1 MKKTIIFISF
11 SLFVLV
17 AWAQPSG
24 HMRKNG
30 HRINRIEQMAAKN
43 SYQYKLVGFQ
53 TNDSYQFC
61 DYSYNGQ
68 NQLIAVKD
76 SVRGDYSLID
86 SLFYNGQGQMTRMSG
101 WQLLNGRWENVYYI
115 DYSYDQAGNI
125 ASRTN
130 YNNFDGTWELG
141 GVYQYSYNS
150 DNQIVLSV
158 LTMGGIQFQKVEYT
172 YTDGRLSEELWYSYN
187 GSGLSPDEKLC
198 YTYNADGKLTQ
209 IDDSVSDGGNG
220 WTYFGR
226 HNYMYDNA
234 GNCTEHHY
242 YDITDME
249 AERSIF
255 QFDYDMMLDETLMPH
270 TPEMTR
276 PETYTNVNAY
286 SVEQWYSVDVDHRLQ
301 YVCDYFYYY
310 SDINLG
316 IRQADAPSLT
326 LSPNPT
332 ADVVSIGGLSEHPAQ
347 VQIIDVA
354 GRVVKTATLSE
365 CSNQL
370 NVSTLPTGCY
380 TVRILQQGTVR
391 TAKLIFER

>member
-1 MKKTIIFISF
+1 MKHTLLS
-11 SLFVLV
+11 VLLSV
-17 AWAQPSG
+17 CALSVLAQPSG
-24 HMRKNG
+24 HLRQNG

-43 SYQYKLVGFQ
+43 SYQYKLVGFN
-53 TNDSYQFC
+53 TNDMYQFC
-61 DYSYNGQ
+61 NYGYNGQ
-68 NQLIAVKD
+68 NQLVAVKD
-76 SVRGDYSLID
+76 SVSGDYSLID
-86 SLFYNGQGQMTRMSG
+86 SLFYNEQGQMTRMSG

-115 DYSYDQAGNI
+115 DYTYDQAGNI

-130 YNNFDGTWELG
+130 YNNFDGDWQLG
-141 GVYQYSYNS
+141 GVYQYTYNS

-158 LTMGGIQFQKVEYT
+158 LTMSGIQFQKVVYT
-172 YTDGRLSEELWYSYN
+172 YTDGRLSLEMWYGYN

-209 IDDSVSDGGNG
+209 IDDSMSDGSSG
-220 WTYFGR
+220 WQYFGR
-226 HNYMYDNA
+226 HNYLYDNA

-255 QFDYDMMLDETLMPH
+255 QFDYDMMLDETLMPR

-301 YVCDYFYYY
+301 YVCDYFYNYA
-310 SDINLG
+310 DINLG

-326 LSPNPT
+326 LSPNP
-332 ADVVSIGGLSEHPAQ
+332 AVGVVKVGGLSDYPAQ
-347 VQIIDVA
+347 VQIIDVT
-354 GRVVKTATLSE
+354 GRVAMTAKLGSG
-365 CSNQL
+365 SDMIDVQ
-370 NVSTLPTGCY
+370 SLPAGCY
-380 TVRILQQGTVR
+380 TFRILQQGTPR
-391 TAKLIFER
+391 TTKLIVE

>member
-1 MKKTIIFISF
+1 MKKTVLIIVF
-11 SLFVLV
+11 SITVLIGM
-17 AWAQPSG
+17 AQTEVRPL
-24 HMRKNG
+24 NDG
-30 HRINRIEQMAAKN
+30 HRINRIQQWAAKN
-43 SYQYKLVGFQ
+43 NYQYKLTNFC
-53 TNDSYQFC
+53 TNDMYQFC

-76 SVRGDYSLID
+76 SVGGDYSLID
-86 SLFYNGQGQMTRMSG
+86 SLFYNGRGQMIRMSG

-115 DYSYDQAGNI
+115 DYTYDQAGNI

-130 YNNFDGTWELG
+130 YNNFGSWELG
-141 GVYQYSYNS
+141 GVYQYTYNS

-172 YTDGRLSEELWYSYN
+172 YLDGHLTEELWYSYN
-187 GSGLSPDEKLC
+187 GSGLSPDEKLT
-198 YTYNADGKLTQ
+198 YTYNADNKLMQ
-209 IDDSVSDGGNG
+209 INDSVSDDDSG
-220 WTYFGR
+220 WEYFGR
-226 HNYMYDNA
+226 HNYQYDNA

-242 YDITDME
+242 YDNTGME
-249 AERSIF
+249 AERSIY
-255 QFDYDMMLDETLMPH
+255 QFDYDMMLDETLMPY

-286 SVEQWYSVDVDHRLQ
+286 SVEQWYSVDVDHHLQ
-301 YVCDYFYYY
+301 YVCDFFYYY
-310 SDINLG
+310 SDIDLG
-316 IRQADAPSLT
+316 IRQADVPSLT

-332 ADVVSIGGLSEHPAQ
+332 ADVVSIGGLSDLPAQ
-347 VQIIDVA
+347 VQLVDVA

-365 CSNQL
+365 RSNQL

-391 TAKLIFER
+391 TARLIVE